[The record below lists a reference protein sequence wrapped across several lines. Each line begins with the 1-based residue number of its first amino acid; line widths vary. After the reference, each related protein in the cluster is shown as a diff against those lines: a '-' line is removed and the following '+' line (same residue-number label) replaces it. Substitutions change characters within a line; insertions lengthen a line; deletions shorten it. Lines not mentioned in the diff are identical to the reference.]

1 MISKLDHLIVAVK
14 DLDEAE
20 RNYKKIFGVDP
31 VWRGEHKELG
41 TANVIFNF
49 KNTYFELL
57 ASNGAGLGSDFVN
70 TTIEES
76 GEGLIGSV
84 LGSENIKSTFDSIK
98 NKGHLLGDISD
109 GEGTNL
115 KNNETRKWK
124 NLFLPLELTRGIF
137 TFIIEHTEG
146 NLPFGRFS
154 MSLAHNSSGSPSAAP
169 GSRPTSTTR
178 TANRGPTSSSAAYGL
193 DTERPATGGAAAGTA
208 LPGARA
214 LRGRRPNL
222 ADVLRPA
229 SFFASLSWS
238 PSNTITDEAC
248 GTSSSAGPGRR
259 AVRLF
264 ASNARTRPHL
274 WQLSGDAAQQSN
286 NRWTPPP

>member
-1 MISKLDHLIVAVK
+1 MISRLDHLIVAVK

-20 RNYKKIFGVDP
+20 SNYKKIFGVDP

-57 ASNGAGLGSDFVN
+57 ASNGVGLGSDFVN
-70 TTIEES
+70 TTIEDS

-84 LGSENIKSTFDSIK
+84 LGSENIKLTFDSIK

-115 KNNETRKWK
+115 KNNEIRKWK

-146 NLPFGRFS
+146 NLPIPNRFNDAS
-154 MSLAHNSSGSPSAAP
+154 INKLDHVVITTNDADGFIEIYRDIFDIRLVLDKVIEHWNTRMLFFRLNETTIEVVAKEHNNKNPDELWGLAWEVESIANTRKRLINEGVEITEIKDGIKENTLVATIKSHTHDV
-169 GSRPTSTTR
+169 PT
-178 TANRGPTSSSAAYGL
+178 L
-193 DTERPATGGAAAGTA
+193 
-208 LPGARA
+208 LIQH
-214 LRGRRPNL
+214 
-222 ADVLRPA
+222 
-229 SFFASLSWS
+229 
-238 PSNTITDEAC
+238 ITK
-248 GTSSSAGPGRR
+248 
-259 AVRLF
+259 
-264 ASNARTRPHL
+264 
-274 WQLSGDAAQQSN
+274 
-286 NRWTPPP
+286 

>member
-57 ASNGAGLGSDFVN
+57 ASNGVGLGSDFVN

-76 GEGLIGSV
+76 GEGLIGFV
-84 LGSENIKSTFDSIK
+84 LGSENIKLTFDSIK

-115 KNNETRKWK
+115 KNKETRKWK

-146 NLPFGRFS
+146 NLPMPNHFNDASINKLDHVVITTNDADGFIEIYRDIFDIR
-154 MSLAHNSSGSPSAAP
+154 LALDKVIEHWNTRMLFFRLNETTIEVVAKEHNNKNPDELWGLAWEVESIAKTRKRLINEGVEITEIKDGIKENTLVATIKSHTHDV
-169 GSRPTSTTR
+169 PT
-178 TANRGPTSSSAAYGL
+178 L
-193 DTERPATGGAAAGTA
+193 
-208 LPGARA
+208 LIQH
-214 LRGRRPNL
+214 
-222 ADVLRPA
+222 
-229 SFFASLSWS
+229 
-238 PSNTITDEAC
+238 ITK
-248 GTSSSAGPGRR
+248 
-259 AVRLF
+259 
-264 ASNARTRPHL
+264 
-274 WQLSGDAAQQSN
+274 
-286 NRWTPPP
+286 

>member
-20 RNYKKIFGVDP
+20 SNYKKIFGVEP

-57 ASNGAGLGSDFVN
+57 ASNGVGLGSDFVN

-84 LGSENIKSTFDSIK
+84 LGSENIKLTFDSIK

-115 KNNETRKWK
+115 KNNEIRKWK

-146 NLPFGRFS
+146 NLPMPNRFNDAS
-154 MSLAHNSSGSPSAAP
+154 INKLDHVVITTNDADGFIEIYRDIFDIRLALDKVIEHWNTRMLFFRLNETTIEVVAKEHNNKNPDELWGLAWEVESIANTRKRLINEGVEITEIKDGIKENTLVATIKSHTHDV
-169 GSRPTSTTR
+169 PT
-178 TANRGPTSSSAAYGL
+178 L
-193 DTERPATGGAAAGTA
+193 
-208 LPGARA
+208 LIQH
-214 LRGRRPNL
+214 
-222 ADVLRPA
+222 
-229 SFFASLSWS
+229 
-238 PSNTITDEAC
+238 ITK
-248 GTSSSAGPGRR
+248 
-259 AVRLF
+259 
-264 ASNARTRPHL
+264 
-274 WQLSGDAAQQSN
+274 
-286 NRWTPPP
+286 

>member
-1 MISKLDHLIVAVK
+1 MISRLDHLIVAVK

-57 ASNGAGLGSDFVN
+57 ASNGVGLGSDFVN

-84 LGSENIKSTFDSIK
+84 LGSENIKLTFDSIK

-115 KNNETRKWK
+115 KNKETRKWK

-146 NLPFGRFS
+146 NLPMPNHFNDASINKLDHVVITTNDADGFIEIYRDIFDIR
-154 MSLAHNSSGSPSAAP
+154 LALDKVIEHWNTRMLFFRLNETTIEVVAKEHNNKNPDELWGLAWEVESIANTRKRLINEGVEITEIKDGIKENTLVATIKSHTHDV
-169 GSRPTSTTR
+169 PT
-178 TANRGPTSSSAAYGL
+178 L
-193 DTERPATGGAAAGTA
+193 
-208 LPGARA
+208 LIQH
-214 LRGRRPNL
+214 
-222 ADVLRPA
+222 
-229 SFFASLSWS
+229 
-238 PSNTITDEAC
+238 ITK
-248 GTSSSAGPGRR
+248 
-259 AVRLF
+259 
-264 ASNARTRPHL
+264 
-274 WQLSGDAAQQSN
+274 
-286 NRWTPPP
+286 

>member
-20 RNYKKIFGVDP
+20 SNYKKIFGVEP

-57 ASNGAGLGSDFVN
+57 ASNGVGLGSDFVN

-76 GEGLIGSV
+76 GEGLIGFV
-84 LGSENIKSTFDSIK
+84 LGSENIKLTFDSIK

-115 KNNETRKWK
+115 KNNEIRKWK

-146 NLPFGRFS
+146 NLPIPNRFNDAS
-154 MSLAHNSSGSPSAAP
+154 INKLDHVVITTNDADGFIEIYRDIFDIRLALDKVIEHWNTRMLFFRLNETTIEVVAKEHNNKNPDELWGLAWEVESIANTRKRLINEGVEITEIKDGIKENTLVATIKSHTHDV
-169 GSRPTSTTR
+169 PT
-178 TANRGPTSSSAAYGL
+178 L
-193 DTERPATGGAAAGTA
+193 
-208 LPGARA
+208 LIQH
-214 LRGRRPNL
+214 
-222 ADVLRPA
+222 
-229 SFFASLSWS
+229 
-238 PSNTITDEAC
+238 ITK
-248 GTSSSAGPGRR
+248 
-259 AVRLF
+259 
-264 ASNARTRPHL
+264 
-274 WQLSGDAAQQSN
+274 
-286 NRWTPPP
+286 

>member
-20 RNYKKIFGVDP
+20 SNYKKIFGVEP
-31 VWRGEHKELG
+31 VWMGEHKELG

-57 ASNGAGLGSDFVN
+57 ASNGVGLGSDFVN

-76 GEGLIGSV
+76 GEGLIGFV
-84 LGSENIKSTFDSIK
+84 LGSENIKLTFDSIK

-146 NLPFGRFS
+146 NLPIPNRFNDAS
-154 MSLAHNSSGSPSAAP
+154 INKLDHVVITTNDADGFIEIYRDIFDIRLALDKVIEHWNTRMLFFRLNETTIEVVAKEHNNKNPDELWGLAWEVESIANTRKRLINEGVEITEIKDGIKENTLVATIKSHTHDV
-169 GSRPTSTTR
+169 PT
-178 TANRGPTSSSAAYGL
+178 L
-193 DTERPATGGAAAGTA
+193 
-208 LPGARA
+208 LIQH
-214 LRGRRPNL
+214 
-222 ADVLRPA
+222 
-229 SFFASLSWS
+229 
-238 PSNTITDEAC
+238 ITK
-248 GTSSSAGPGRR
+248 
-259 AVRLF
+259 
-264 ASNARTRPHL
+264 
-274 WQLSGDAAQQSN
+274 
-286 NRWTPPP
+286 

>member
-20 RNYKKIFGVDP
+20 SNYKKIFGVEP

-57 ASNGAGLGSDFVN
+57 ASNGVGLGSDFVN
-70 TTIEES
+70 TTIEDS

-84 LGSENIKSTFDSIK
+84 LGSENIKLTFDSIK

-115 KNNETRKWK
+115 KNNEIRKWK

-146 NLPFGRFS
+146 NLPMPNRFNDAS
-154 MSLAHNSSGSPSAAP
+154 INKLDHVVITTNDADGFIEIYRDIFDIRLALDKVIEHWNTRMLFFRLNETTIEVVAKEHNNKNPDELWGLAWEVESIANTRKRLINEGVEITEIKDGIKENTLVATIKSHTHDV
-169 GSRPTSTTR
+169 PT
-178 TANRGPTSSSAAYGL
+178 L
-193 DTERPATGGAAAGTA
+193 
-208 LPGARA
+208 LIQH
-214 LRGRRPNL
+214 
-222 ADVLRPA
+222 
-229 SFFASLSWS
+229 
-238 PSNTITDEAC
+238 ITK
-248 GTSSSAGPGRR
+248 
-259 AVRLF
+259 
-264 ASNARTRPHL
+264 
-274 WQLSGDAAQQSN
+274 
-286 NRWTPPP
+286 

>member
-20 RNYKKIFGVDP
+20 SNYKKIFGVEP

-57 ASNGAGLGSDFVN
+57 ASNGVGLGSDFVN

-84 LGSENIKSTFDSIK
+84 LGSENIKLTFDSIN

-115 KNNETRKWK
+115 KNNEIRKWK

-146 NLPFGRFS
+146 NLPMPNRFNDAS
-154 MSLAHNSSGSPSAAP
+154 INKLDHVVITTNDADGFIEIYRDIFDIRLALDKVIEHWNTRMLFFRLSETTIEVVAKEHNNKNPDELWGLAWEVESIANTRKRLINEGVEITEIKDGIKENTLVATIKSHTHDV
-169 GSRPTSTTR
+169 PT
-178 TANRGPTSSSAAYGL
+178 L
-193 DTERPATGGAAAGTA
+193 
-208 LPGARA
+208 LIQH
-214 LRGRRPNL
+214 
-222 ADVLRPA
+222 
-229 SFFASLSWS
+229 
-238 PSNTITDEAC
+238 ITK
-248 GTSSSAGPGRR
+248 
-259 AVRLF
+259 
-264 ASNARTRPHL
+264 
-274 WQLSGDAAQQSN
+274 
-286 NRWTPPP
+286 

>member
-20 RNYKKIFGVDP
+20 SNYKKIFGVEP
-31 VWRGEHKELG
+31 VWMGEHKELG

-57 ASNGAGLGSDFVN
+57 ASNGVGLGSDFVN

-84 LGSENIKSTFDSIK
+84 LGSENIKLTFDSIK

-115 KNNETRKWK
+115 KNNEIRKWK

-146 NLPFGRFS
+146 NLPMPNHFNDASINKLDHVVITTNDADGFIEIYRDIFDIR
-154 MSLAHNSSGSPSAAP
+154 LALDKVIEHWNTRMLFFRLNETTIEVVAKEHNNKNPDELWGLAWEVESIANTRKRLINEGVEITEIKDGIKENTLVATIKSHTHEV
-169 GSRPTSTTR
+169 PT
-178 TANRGPTSSSAAYGL
+178 L
-193 DTERPATGGAAAGTA
+193 
-208 LPGARA
+208 LIQH
-214 LRGRRPNL
+214 
-222 ADVLRPA
+222 
-229 SFFASLSWS
+229 
-238 PSNTITDEAC
+238 ITK
-248 GTSSSAGPGRR
+248 
-259 AVRLF
+259 
-264 ASNARTRPHL
+264 
-274 WQLSGDAAQQSN
+274 
-286 NRWTPPP
+286 